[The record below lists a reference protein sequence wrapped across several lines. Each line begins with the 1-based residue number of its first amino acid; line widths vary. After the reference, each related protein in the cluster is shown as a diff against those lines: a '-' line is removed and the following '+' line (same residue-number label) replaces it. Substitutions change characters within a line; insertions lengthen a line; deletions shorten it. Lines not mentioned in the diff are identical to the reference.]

1 MVVKAVQQV
10 CVKTFFVCVLTGLKH
25 KLNSSRGPSEQ
36 TQSKYVKKSRRAL
49 VVYIYLLLF
58 MLLLSYFICL

>member
-10 CVKTFFVCVLTGLKH
+10 CVKTFLSVLTGLKH

-36 TQSKYVKKSRRAL
+36 TQSKYVKKNISSL
-49 VVYIYLLLF
+49 YLF
-58 MLLLSYFICL
+58 VIIHAAAFIFHLSMMV